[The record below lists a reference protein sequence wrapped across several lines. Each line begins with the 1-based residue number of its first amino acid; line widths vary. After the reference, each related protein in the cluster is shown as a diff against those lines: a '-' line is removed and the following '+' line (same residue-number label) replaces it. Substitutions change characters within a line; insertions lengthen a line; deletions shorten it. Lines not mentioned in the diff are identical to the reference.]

1 MTDGPKTSEL
11 SEILREMC
19 TQIAGA
25 APEGWL
31 RATVN
36 GFVDKQGVGLAG
48 VSYRPAAGDEQAVE
62 VDLRR
67 GLRHAYRVSGLSE
80 QGLSIELTVDASG
93 RFEAVTGC
101 GVSRVSHPKRGF
113 LYVIKPETLPP
124 DPGDEQDGPAE
135 LTPAGDPEE
144 AVWLLREYLRRR
156 AECLGGML
164 EDPSGILPA
173 PLPSARLAEMES
185 RLNVALPADLRALY
199 GVADGDGQVGLF
211 GRLSWWMDALG
222 VAAVHGGDRHW
233 APRGW
238 RDRPFQP
245 FWPFVHDA
253 DPPGTVRRSVDRR
266 GWIPFVIGTDGNYLA
281 VDMDPASGGRPGQV
295 IRIGPG
301 YYHGPT
307 YVADSVTTLLRRYV
321 DALVRGDHRIGEDGD
336 LRIDVPEPHKGAGTH
351 LQTLR
356 VTEGGEADLQLARQ
370 APFLRAVELSRCPS
384 ADLTA
389 LREAPIETLDID
401 LKTIDLAPLAGH
413 PTLRAVT
420 LTTPHPVDLDTL
432 RALPHLEG
440 LDLSRASTR
449 GIQAIA
455 ELDGLLYL
463 ALRYEQWQELWA
475 HTDRIPALTAALLAG
490 KAPYDKVADWTAQ
503 FNARTVDRRPTAQ
516 QIHYGHR

>member
-19 TQIAGA
+19 TQIAGR

-36 GFVDKQGVGLAG
+36 GFVDKQGVGLAR
-48 VSYRPAAGDEQAVE
+48 VSYRLAAGDEYAVD

-67 GLRHAYRVSGLSE
+67 GLRRAYRVSGASE

-93 RFEAVTGC
+93 RFEAVTGR

-113 LYVIKPETLPP
+113 LYVPEPETLPP
-124 DPGDEQDGPAE
+124 DPGDEQDGPVNP
-135 LTPAGDPEE
+135 TPAGDPEE
-144 AVWLLREYLRRR
+144 AVRLLREYLRRR
-156 AECLGGML
+156 AELLGGML
-164 EDPSGILPA
+164 DVDPSGILPDPPPA
-173 PLPSARLAEMES
+173 AGLEEMEG

-199 GVADGDGQVGLF
+199 GVADGDGQAGLF
-211 GRLSWWMDALG
+211 GRLSWWMDASG

-238 RDRPFQP
+238 RDRPFR
-245 FWPFVHDA
+245 PFVHDA

-295 IRIGPG
+295 IRIGPD
-301 YYHGPT
+301 YHHGPT
-307 YVADSVTTLLRRYV
+307 YVADSVTTLLRRHV
-321 DALVRGDHRIGEDGD
+321 DALARGDHRIGEDGG
-336 LRIDVPEPHKGAGTH
+336 LWIDVPEPHKGAGTH

-370 APFLRAVELSRCPS
+370 APFLRAVELSRCRS

-389 LREAPIETLDID
+389 LREAPVETLDID

-420 LTTPHPVDLDTL
+420 LTTPHPVDLGPL
-432 RALPHLEG
+432 RTLPHLEG

-449 GIQAIA
+449 GIQAVA
-455 ELDGLLYL
+455 ELEGLLYL
-463 ALRYEQWQELWA
+463 ALRYEQWQELWS
-475 HTDRIPALTAALLAG
+475 HIDRMPALAAALLAG
-490 KAPYDKVADWTAQ
+490 KAPYDQVAEWMAQ

-516 QIHYGHR
+516 RIHHGHR

>member
-1 MTDGPKTSEL
+1 MTDVPKASEL

-19 TQIAGA
+19 TQIAEA

-31 RATVN
+31 RATAN
-36 GFVDKQGVGLAG
+36 GFADKQDVGLAG
-48 VSYRPAAGDEQAVE
+48 VSYRLAASDEHAVE

-67 GLRHAYRVSGLSE
+67 GLRQAYRVSGASE

-93 RFEAVTGC
+93 RFEAVTGL
-101 GVSRVSHPKRGF
+101 GVSRLSHPKRGF
-113 LYVIKPETLPP
+113 MYVLKPETLPP
-124 DPGDEQDGPAE
+124 NPGDEQEKPVNP
-135 LTPAGDPEE
+135 TPAGDPEE
-144 AVWLLREYLRRR
+144 AVRLLREYLGRR
-156 AECLGGML
+156 AELLCGML
-164 EDPSGILPA
+164 DDPSGILPA
-173 PLPSARLAEMES
+173 PLPPSRLEEVES

-211 GRLSWWMDALG
+211 GRMSWWMDTSG

-233 APRGW
+233 APRHW
-238 RDRPFQP
+238 RDRPFAP
-245 FWPFVHDA
+245 FRPFVHDA

-295 IRIGPG
+295 IRIGSG

-307 YVADSVTTLLRRYV
+307 YVADSVTALLRRYV
-321 DALVRGDHRIGEDGD
+321 DALARGDHRIGEDGD
-336 LRIDVPEPHKGAGTH
+336 LWIDVPEPHKGAGTH

-356 VTEGGEADLQLARQ
+356 VTEDDEANLQLARQ
-370 APFLRAVELSRCPS
+370 APFLRAVELSRCRS

-389 LREAPIETLDID
+389 LREAPVETLDID

-420 LTTPHPVDLDTL
+420 LTTPHPVDLGTL
-432 RALPHLEG
+432 RTLPRLEG
-440 LDLSRASTR
+440 LDLSRASTH
-449 GIQAIA
+449 GIRAIA
-455 ELDGLLYL
+455 ELKGLLYL

-475 HTDRIPALTAALLAG
+475 YTDRMPALAAAFLAG
-490 KAPYDKVADWTAQ
+490 KVPYDKVADWTAQ
-503 FNARTVDRRPTAQ
+503 LNVRIVDRRPTAQ
-516 QIHYGHR
+516 QIHHGHR